1 MANSDDQTPLVEI
14 RDLHKDFSGV
24 QVLKGI
30 DLAFGKGEIHALL
43 GENGAGKSTLIKIMT
58 GVYTASSGEILVDG
72 QAFHGASPKAANAA
86 GLGAVYQDAEL
97 AWQMSVAENL
107 LLGEE
112 GRWVNRRALER
123 RAKDIL
129 NRIGLDIDP
138 AARAGS
144 LTAAQMQMLTLATLF
159 HRKFRLIILDE
170 PTARLSGRESELL
183 FDLIR
188 RFRDEGLTIVYISH
202 RLNEVKLL
210 CDRATILRDGKV
222 VRTLERDEIDEALVT
237 RLMVNRSA
245 GELAVTNPGHA
256 RPGIALEVRGLA
268 TARLEPVD
276 FTLHKGEI
284 LGITGP
290 IGGGMEQIEKALS
303 GLVDY
308 QGEIRVDGQAM
319 RLRAPQDALAA
330 GIALI
335 PEDRRKQALFPN
347 LSLAENVSLPVLD
360 RLSRL
365 GVVGHSAVLRHGRAV
380 VGQLAIHPAAPA
392 TKMRYF
398 SGGNQQKAVIGKW
411 LKREQ
416 KIYIFSEP
424 TSGVDVGAIR
434 QIYEIMLEM
443 AAGGAAII
451 LLSTSF
457 AELLALSERILV
469 VHSGRVAVAA
479 PRAAFDRDSL
489 LAATLGAGLPDKVMN
504 ET

>member
-1 MANSDDQTPLVEI
+1 MSQTPLVTI
-14 RDLHKDFSGV
+14 RNLYKDFSGV
-24 QVLKGI
+24 EVLKGI
-30 DLAFGKGEIHALL
+30 DISFDRGEIHALL

-58 GVYTASSGEILVDG
+58 GVYTASSGEILVEG
-72 QAFHGASPKAANAA
+72 QVFHGNSPKAANDA

-97 AWQMSVAENL
+97 AWHMSVAENL
-107 LLGEE
+107 LMGEE
-112 GRWVNRRALER
+112 GLWVNRRALER
-123 RAKDIL
+123 RAKEIL
-129 NRIGLDIDP
+129 TRIGLDIDP

-188 RFRDEGLTIVYISH
+188 RFKAEGLTIVYISH

-222 VRTLERDEIDEALVT
+222 VRTLQRDEIDEALVT
-237 RLMVNRSA
+237 QLMVNRSA
-245 GELAVTNPGHA
+245 GELAISNPGYA
-256 RPGIALEVRGLA
+256 RDELALEVRGLT
-268 TARLEPVD
+268 TARLAPID
-276 FTLHKGEI
+276 FNVRRGEI

-290 IGGGMEQIEKALS
+290 IGGGMEQIEKALT
-303 GLVDY
+303 GLIDY
-308 QGEIRVDGQAM
+308 QGEILIEGKAQKF
-319 RLRAPQDALAA
+319 RAPQDALNA

-347 LSLAENVSLPVLD
+347 LSMAENVSMPVLD
-360 RLSRL
+360 RLHKL
-365 GVVGHSAVLRHGRAV
+365 GVVTRSAVLKHGREI
-380 VGQLAIHPAAPA
+380 VGQLAIHPAAPK

-411 LKREQ
+411 LKRQQ

-434 QIYEIMLEM
+434 QIYEIMLQM
-443 AAGGAAII
+443 AADGAAII

-469 VHSGRVAVAA
+469 VHSGMVAISA
-479 PRAAFDRDSL
+479 PRQAFDRDSL
-489 LAATLGAGLPDKVMN
+489 LAATLGAGLPEPAAVV
-504 ET
+504 